1 MARKVAKR
9 EERIASVVMLVFSLA
24 YFVGTFFFIPHP
36 TIKQQVGPSVFPKAV
51 GILMI
56 LVSGLYFIQQMIG
69 LAKEADEK
77 RAAIIGAEEK
87 VETKADIKTMG
98 IMLAVM
104 VAYALL
110 FTPLGYALSTFLAFM
125 VGVLV
130 LDRKHLLRDTIIA
143 LIGSFGMYFLFS
155 LVLRVQLP
163 AGPLS
168 LLGL

>member
-1 MARKVAKR
+1 
-9 EERIASVVMLVFSLA
+9 
-24 YFVGTFFFIPHP
+24 VGTFFFIPHP

-110 FTPLGYALSTFLAFM
+110 FTPLGYALSTSPSWSASWSWTASISSATPSSPSS
-125 VGVLV
+125 GASGC
-130 LDRKHLLRDTIIA
+130 TSCSPWCS
-143 LIGSFGMYFLFS
+143 GSSF
-155 LVLRVQLP
+155 RRAP
-163 AGPLS
+163 
-168 LLGL
+168 

>member
-9 EERIASVVMLVFSLA
+9 EERIASVIMMVFAVA
-24 YFVGTFFFIPHP
+24 YFVGTFIFIPHP
-36 TIKQQVGPSVFPKAV
+36 TIKQQIGPDVFPKAV
-51 GILMI
+51 GILMM
-56 LVSGLYFIQQMIG
+56 LVSGIYLIQQLIG
-69 LAKEADEK
+69 IAKEADEK

-104 VAYALL
+104 VGYALL
-110 FTPLGYALSTFLAFM
+110 FNPLGYAISTFLAFM
-125 VGVLV
+125 ISVLV
-130 LDRKHLLRDTIIA
+130 LDRKHVLRDSIIGF
-143 LIGSFGMYFLFS
+143 IGSFGLYFLFS

-163 AGPLS
+163 AGPLA